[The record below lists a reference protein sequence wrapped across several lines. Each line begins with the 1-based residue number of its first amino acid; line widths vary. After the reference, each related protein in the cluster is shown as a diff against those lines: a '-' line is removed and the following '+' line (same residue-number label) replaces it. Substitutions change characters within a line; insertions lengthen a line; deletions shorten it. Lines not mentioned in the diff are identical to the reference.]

1 MKILFIIPGSGES
14 FYCGNCL
21 RDNMQASALRKAGH
35 EVVLMPLYLP
45 FRHAVYKTD
54 TPLFFPATT
63 FYLAQKFFGKRKMP
77 SWLRKISDSDRML
90 KMASSLSGTTSA
102 EGMESMTM
110 AMITGDDPAFREQ
123 VQQMIDWIKGS
134 EKFDVIQLSSS
145 LLLGIAR
152 AIQEQLDIP
161 IVCSLQDEEVW
172 IDSMKKKEALLAW
185 QAIRENN
192 RYISRFL
199 TTSEFYRNVI
209 VKRFPEIKDQT
220 SVVYPGVNRTKYN
233 TSSFPDVPVIGYFN
247 RMNKAGGLDILAEAF
262 IKLKKKNS
270 IPKLRLS
277 IGGGSTGI
285 DKAFILKVKQMLAPW
300 KDSVDFEEKYD
311 PDNHAAFYSSI
322 TVLSV
327 PITFDESTG
336 LYICESFAAGRP
348 VVEPSSGS
356 FREIVGDA
364 GVIYE
369 PNNSDKLAEAL
380 EMILTDKQL
389 FNNCRAGALSL
400 SVSRYSDTAQAE
412 KIIRIYNNIINKV

>member
-1 MKILFIIPGSGES
+1 
-14 FYCGNCL
+14 
-21 RDNMQASALRKAGH
+21 
-35 EVVLMPLYLP
+35 
-45 FRHAVYKTD
+45 
-54 TPLFFPATT
+54 
-63 FYLAQKFFGKRKMP
+63 
-77 SWLRKISDSDRML
+77 
-90 KMASSLSGTTSA
+90 
-102 EGMESMTM
+102 
-110 AMITGDDPAFREQ
+110 
-123 VQQMIDWIKGS
+123 
-134 EKFDVIQLSSS
+134 
-145 LLLGIAR
+145 
-152 AIQEQLDIP
+152 
-161 IVCSLQDEEVW
+161 
-172 IDSMKKKEALLAW
+172 
-185 QAIRENN
+185 
-192 RYISRFL
+192 
-199 TTSEFYRNVI
+199 
-209 VKRFPEIKDQT
+209 
-220 SVVYPGVNRTKYN
+220 
-233 TSSFPDVPVIGYFN
+233 
-247 RMNKAGGLDILAEAF
+247 
-262 IKLKKKNS
+262 
-270 IPKLRLS
+270 
-277 IGGGSTGI
+277 
-285 DKAFILKVKQMLAPW
+285 MLAPW